1 MTQTTTPPAP
11 EVPLPPGTHVISDWA
26 DWDFQYRLIWGE
38 RRDIADISISVQPCA
53 SQLPNGTI
61 DDHGE
66 PPAIMLDEIKE
77 PVEPGGGVYRDH
89 FAISADGARRLA
101 HALLETADEIDGW
114 VNR

>member
-26 DWDFQYRLIWGE
+26 DWDCQYRLIWGE

-66 PPAIMLDEIKE
+66 PPAICSMRSKS
-77 PVEPGGGVYRDH
+77 PSSPAAACTATTSR
-89 FAISADGARRLA
+89 SARTGHAVSHTRCLRRL
-101 HALLETADEIDGW
+101 TRSTGG
-114 VNR
+114 

>member
-11 EVPLPPGTHVISDWA
+11 EVPLLPGTHVISDWA

-77 PVEPGGGVYRDH
+77 PVEPGGGRVPRPLRDQRGRGTPSRTR
-89 FAISADGARRLA
+89 AA
-101 HALLETADEIDGW
+101 
-114 VNR
+114 